1 MLTEDV
7 KIEIE
12 YFNSKMR
19 HMDSINF
26 INLQNL
32 KHFGMSKK
40 KITAIDI
47 HCNQGFMAVGIEEG
61 GVKM

>member
-1 MLTEDV
+1 MITEDL

-19 HMDSINF
+19 RMDSINF
-26 INLQNL
+26 INVQNI
-32 KHFGMSKK
+32 KHFGMPQKN
-40 KITAIDI
+40 ITAVDV

-61 GVKM
+61 GVKL